1 MCSAALRRLGG
12 TSAASAIAKER
23 RPARPAA
30 ARKIPQAVRHCLA
43 LCARLCLSALAHGVR
58 WQVGARFYNDYGET
72 LQLFWDAPGP
82 NPRGSFLQGSIIPG
96 ATLRMKSYVGHAF
109 HAELAGERVWS
120 QKLNDKTRQ
129 WCVCAVR
136 PDGAPSMLIARCA
149 CSRYTIDRSQ
159 KQETTQDLFAGWSL
173 SGDDP
178 AAGGGAGGGAAP
190 PPIGGI
196 GPEAETM
203 DEML

>member
-43 LCARLCLSALAHGVR
+43 LGARLCLSALAHGVR

-136 PDGAPSMLIARCA
+136 PDGAPSMLIARCLLQVH
-149 CSRYTIDRSQ
+149 DRS
-159 KQETTQDLFAGWSL
+159 L
-173 SGDDP
+173 
-178 AAGGGAGGGAAP
+178 
-190 PPIGGI
+190 
-196 GPEAETM
+196 AETR
-203 DEML
+203 DHTRSLRWLVSLW